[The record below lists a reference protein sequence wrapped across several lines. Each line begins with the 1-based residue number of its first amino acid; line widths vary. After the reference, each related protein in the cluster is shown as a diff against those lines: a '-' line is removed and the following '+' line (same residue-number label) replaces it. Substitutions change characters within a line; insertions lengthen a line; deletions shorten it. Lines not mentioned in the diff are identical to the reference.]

1 MIIKLNDVLMKLSQN
16 DEISKREARKLMNLR
31 RASDDRLGPSLVDW
45 WWSCKCGD
53 RHDLRA
59 NEWIKECKSVC
70 MCWMS
75 VVCCVCLCMLKT
87 WKKNM
92 MIKIMAMVI
101 VNRDH

>member
-1 MIIKLNDVLMKLSQN
+1 MFFVYVCTNEKENPD
-16 DEISKREARKLMNLR
+16 
-31 RASDDRLGPSLVDW
+31 
-45 WWSCKCGD
+45 SCKCGD

-101 VNRDH
+101 VNRDQ